1 VPLPTLSSEVVW
13 FTPHPTSSRHTPS
26 APCHAVVGSRKP
38 PVTLGGLRIIALCL
52 GLTQEMRRGSD
63 KCRGTALRMVS
74 PHATEYKST
83 GTELLV
89 VALCTIVAEPEKMPP
104 QSDALSGA
112 SAMG

>member
-1 VPLPTLSSEVVW
+1 MSSEVVW